1 MAEKKGLLLLVKSS
15 GLGEGEVDLAEK
27 LIKSFFAVLLE
38 AEPRPDRMIFVN
50 SGVFLT
56 TAGSPVADTLSKFL
70 ERGTEILSCGTCLD
84 YYNRKEKLVVGQAGD
99 MKGTV
104 NSLLEF
110 EKVITL

>member
-1 MAEKKGLLLLVKSS
+1 MTEKKELLLLVKSS

-38 AEPRPDRMIFVN
+38 EKQRPNRMIFIN
-50 SGVFLT
+50 SGIFLT
-56 TAGSPVADTLSKFL
+56 TESSPLERTLNEFAA
-70 ERGTEILSCGTCLD
+70 RGTEIFSCGTCLD
-84 YYNRKEKLVVGQAGD
+84 YYGRKDKLVVGQVGD

-104 NSLLEF
+104 ASLLEF